1 VADQPDYTPASEL
14 EWRFERGFSGAKK
27 PGAARRVLS
36 SSTLTMRK
44 SALLFTLV
52 VLTLAALAQNNR
64 PTAPNTQPDYSG
76 MYTFL
81 TEGEFVQ
88 LNLEEGG
95 KLTGYVSRY
104 GSVESDRGAFLD
116 QFFKTASL
124 KGEHIE
130 WTTEPVHGVWYEF
143 KGTIGRG
150 SGKTPDN
157 EGYYAMRGTLA
168 EHTTDA
174 AHKESVRQRE
184 VVLKSFPQGVGD
196 DHENRD

>member
-1 VADQPDYTPASEL
+1 M
-14 EWRFERGFSGAKK
+14 
-27 PGAARRVLS
+27 LS

-44 SALLFTLV
+44 FALLFALFA
-52 VLTLAALAQNNR
+52 LTLAALAQNNR
-64 PTAPNTQPDYSG
+64 PPAPNGQPDYSG

-81 TEGEFVQ
+81 AEGEFVQ

-124 KGEHIE
+124 NGQHIA

-150 SGKTPDN
+150 NGKAPDN
-157 EGYYAMRGTLA
+157 EGYYAMRGTLV

-174 AHKESVRQRE
+174 ERKESVRQRE
-184 VVLKSFPQGVGD
+184 VVLKSFPQGLDEG
-196 DHENRD
+196 HENRD

>member
-1 VADQPDYTPASEL
+1 M
-14 EWRFERGFSGAKK
+14 
-27 PGAARRVLS
+27 LS

-52 VLTLAALAQNNR
+52 ALTLAALAQSTR
-64 PTAPNTQPDYSG
+64 PAAPAQPDYSG

-81 TEGEFVQ
+81 AEGEFVQ
-88 LNLEEGG
+88 LNLEDGG
-95 KLTGYVSRY
+95 KVTGYVSRY

-124 KGEHIE
+124 NGQHIE

-150 SGKTPDN
+150 PGKTPDN
-157 EGYYAMRGTLA
+157 DGYYAMRGTLL

-174 AHKESVRQRE
+174 ERKESVRQRE
-184 VVLKSFPQGVGD
+184 VVLKSFPQGLD
-196 DHENRD
+196 QDHENRD

>member
-1 VADQPDYTPASEL
+1 
-14 EWRFERGFSGAKK
+14 
-27 PGAARRVLS
+27 
-36 SSTLTMRK
+36 MRK

-52 VLTLAALAQNNR
+52 ALTLAALAQSTR
-64 PTAPNTQPDYSG
+64 PAAPAQPDYSG

-81 TEGEFVQ
+81 AEGEFVQ
-88 LNLEEGG
+88 LNLEDGG
-95 KLTGYVSRY
+95 KVTGYVSRY

-124 KGEHIE
+124 NGQHIE

-150 SGKTPDN
+150 PGKTPDN
-157 EGYYAMRGTLA
+157 DGYYAMRGTLL

-174 AHKESVRQRE
+174 ERKESVRQRE
-184 VVLKSFPQGVGD
+184 VVLKSFPQGLD
-196 DHENRD
+196 QDHENRD